1 MNQPDP
7 IASGPRAASASSDRL
22 RAQLAAIV
30 EHAED
35 AIIALD
41 GQGRIVSW
49 NQAAETLYGFSAYEV
64 IGRRPTMIVPAEL
77 DCERDEM
84 VREVMAGRPVAR
96 YETERVRKDGT
107 RVEVAITLSP
117 IRDADGQVIGASAIA
132 RDITEQRREER
143 RRDAALDG
151 EQRARIAAERAQR
164 RLAEA
169 QERFRIAF
177 QHAPN
182 GIALLSTAPG
192 SEGSFLEVN
201 PALGEQ
207 LGFDGEELLGR
218 SLLEFVQTD
227 DAGHKGEDL
236 RTLLDGTDDSTQTE
250 RRFQRGDGRAVW
262 LQIRASV
269 VRDRLGRPL
278 YTVAHLQDVTD
289 ARRHEAELQH
299 LADHDAL
306 TGLVNRRSFESR
318 LDQALAA
325 ARESGRPA
333 AVLVI
338 DLDNFKTVND
348 TYGHAV
354 GDELLRRVAAAM
366 RSRVRDSDIVARLG
380 GDEFGVLLS
389 GVTPQHARMV
399 AAELIA
405 AVNGEAGAPAGDGQ
419 VRVTASVGISPV
431 HPSARVTA
439 EEMLVEADIA
449 MYEAKST
456 GRNRL
461 AVAASEWRGERRRGW
476 NGAIAGT
483 SDDGLELW
491 EQPML
496 NLATGECDRS
506 EMLVRMRDRDGQTIA
521 AGRFLP
527 LAKRA
532 GQAQAIDSWVVT
544 RAVEALAQRQAAG
557 LRGGI
562 EINLAAM
569 SVLDE
574 GVIGLIRSTIAEA
587 AVDPRSITFEVTET
601 AAIGD
606 LDRARR
612 HMSRLSELGCR
623 FALDDFGAGIGSL
636 HHLKHLPFDVVKID
650 GDFVTALATARF
662 DQLAVR
668 AVVGIARGSGKLT
681 VAERVGDDETISLL
695 RQFGVD
701 YAQGFHIARPRPVMA
716 PAVLRLAA

>member
-1 MNQPDP
+1 MTQPTP
-7 IASGPRAASASSDRL
+7 IASGARVASASSERVS
-22 RAQLAAIV
+22 AQLAAIV
-30 EHAED
+30 EHAAD
-35 AIIALD
+35 AILALD
-41 GQGRIVSW
+41 ERGRIVSW
-49 NQAAETLYGFSAYEV
+49 NPAAERLYGFSAYEV
-64 IGRRPTMIVPAEL
+64 IGRRPTMIVPPEL

-84 VREVMAGRPVAR
+84 VRGVVAGRPAAR
-96 YETERVRKDGT
+96 YETERVRKDGS
-107 RVEVAITLSP
+107 RVAVAITLSP
-117 IRDADGQVIGASAIA
+117 IRDADGHVVGASAIT
-132 RDITEQRREER
+132 RDISEQRRDER
-143 RRDAALDG
+143 RRDAALHG
-151 EQRARIAAERAQR
+151 EHQARIAAERTQR

-169 QERFRIAF
+169 QQRFRIAF

-207 LGFDGEELLGR
+207 LGFDGEDLLGR
-218 SLLEFVQTD
+218 SLLEFIHADERHGDCET
-227 DAGHKGEDL
+227 L
-236 RTLLDGTDDSTQTE
+236 RALLDGTDDSTYAE
-250 RRFQRGDGRAVW
+250 RLFQRGDGHAVW

-269 VRDRLGRPL
+269 VRDRSGRPL

-306 TGLVNRRSFESR
+306 TGLVNRRGFESR
-318 LDQALAA
+318 LDAALADG
-325 ARESGRPA
+325 RETGRPA

-338 DLDNFKTVND
+338 DLDNFKGVND

-389 GVTPQHARMV
+389 GVSPRHARMV

-405 AVNGEAGAPAGDGQ
+405 AINGEAGAPAGDGL
-419 VRVTASVGISPV
+419 VRVTASVGISPID
-431 HPSARVTA
+431 PSAPATA

-461 AVAASEWRGERRRGW
+461 AVAAAEGRSERRRAWSGL
-476 NGAIAGT
+476 GGG
-483 SDDGLELW
+483 DDGLELW

-496 NLATGECDRS
+496 NLSTGECDRA
-506 EMLVRMRDRDGQTIA
+506 EMLVRMRDRDGETIP

-527 LAKRA
+527 LAKRS

-544 RAVEALAQRQAAG
+544 RAVAVLAQRQAAG
-557 LRGGI
+557 LHGGI
-562 EINLAAM
+562 EVNLAAV

-574 GVIGLIRSTIAEA
+574 GVMGLIRSTITRA
-587 AVDPRSITFEVTET
+587 AIDPRAITFEVTET

-612 HMSRLSELGCR
+612 HMSRLSDLGCR

-668 AVVGIARGSGKLT
+668 AVVDIARGSGKLT
-681 VAERVGDDETISLL
+681 VAERVGDDATIAML
-695 RQFGVD
+695 RDLGVD
-701 YAQGFHIARPRPVMA
+701 YAQGFHIARPRPVRP
-716 PAVLRLAA
+716 PAALQLAA